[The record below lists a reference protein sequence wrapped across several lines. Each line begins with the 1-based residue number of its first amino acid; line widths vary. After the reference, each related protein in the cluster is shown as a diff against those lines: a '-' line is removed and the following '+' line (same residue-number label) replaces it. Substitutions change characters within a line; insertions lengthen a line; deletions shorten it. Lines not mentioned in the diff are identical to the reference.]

1 MVHMIED
8 MVLAVAVIPGTL
20 GAVAELQARV
30 LRIRPAADLAFVV
43 VALLPFLLFYRLA
56 ELHRL
61 AAVTGLK
68 LICLPIE
75 IRREEDEQIQHGD
88 NRHQR
93 QSPQPRRNAQ
103 DHGGG
108 VENRLNHGQP
118 FHLDRKNKEK
128 TNHGFRIGQGVGEK
142 QRRVDIPRSCQ
153 RNGEAIHK
161 QDQNGRQNGQ
171 QLLSVLAAILVL
183 FVDGLAVPLAGAGY
197 VNSALFFAYALTYP
211 ETVVRLFFILPIK
224 MKWLAMIEAVFYAA
238 AVVLG
243 ITAGLWGLAL
253 MPVVAML
260 NLFIFFSPDFYRK
273 TDQFQAR
280 HRREAVQFRK
290 AVKEQKRQKGYN
302 HKCEV
307 CGRTDTE
314 NPGLQFRYCSKCT
327 GYHCYCEDHIFNH
340 VHHTE

>member
-1 MVHMIED
+1 MKRLNDAIDRFCALHPRWGIPGLMRYIV
-8 MVLAVAVIPGTL
+8 AANAVIYIFSMFDRSGLLLSTL
-20 GAVAELQARV
+20 MMDASAVL
-30 LRIRPAADLAFVV
+30 
-43 VALLPFLLFYRLA
+43 
-56 ELHRL
+56 
-61 AAVTGLK
+61 
-68 LICLPIE
+68 
-75 IRREEDEQIQHGD
+75 
-88 NRHQR
+88 
-93 QSPQPRRNAQ
+93 
-103 DHGGG
+103 
-108 VENRLNHGQP
+108 HGQLWRIVTFVLIPTGSQP
-118 FHLDRKNKEK
+118 FSVLLSLM
-128 TNHGFRIGQGVGEK
+128 FYYWLGESMERLWGSAK
-142 QRRVDIPRSCQ
+142 FTFYYVS
-153 RNGEAIHK
+153 GM
-161 QDQNGRQNGQ
+161 
-171 QLLSVLAAILVL
+171 LLSVLAAILVL

-273 TDQFQAR
+273 TDQDQAR